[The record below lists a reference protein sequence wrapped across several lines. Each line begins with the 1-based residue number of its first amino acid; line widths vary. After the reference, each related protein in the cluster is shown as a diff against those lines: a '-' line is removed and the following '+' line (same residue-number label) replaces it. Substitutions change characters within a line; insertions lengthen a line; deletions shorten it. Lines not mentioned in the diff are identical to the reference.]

1 MRAFIKNG
9 IIKNSI
15 RPITARAFF
24 SKFYSWL
31 CWADFAIYQPQ
42 NSTNTRKNEMKT
54 EELNQTKKLVDDSV
68 AEIPVTEAKITNIKP
83 TDQNHERSIQ
93 SLFLNITI
101 QIFFRIGTLNP
112 MKLMDAS
119 DSNNFMLPFFEHC
132 KLHQSI

>member
-42 NSTNTRKNEMKT
+42 NCTNTRKNEMKT

-83 TDQNHERSIQ
+83 TEIKTTRDQSNHC
-93 SLFLNITI
+93 F
-101 QIFFRIGTLNP
+101 
-112 MKLMDAS
+112 
-119 DSNNFMLPFFEHC
+119 
-132 KLHQSI
+132 